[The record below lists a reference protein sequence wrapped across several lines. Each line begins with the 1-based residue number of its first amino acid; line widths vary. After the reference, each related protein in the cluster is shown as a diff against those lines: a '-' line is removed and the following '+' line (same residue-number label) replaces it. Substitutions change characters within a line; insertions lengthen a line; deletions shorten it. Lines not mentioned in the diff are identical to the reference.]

1 MTDGTSLLS
10 SPILHSR
17 MTYWVQEKELFQA
30 YLVYL
35 GGYLSKTACLT

>member
-17 MTYWVQEKELFQA
+17 MTYWVQEKELFH
-30 YLVYL
+30 VYL